1 MAGLLLCV
9 LVKATGE
16 NTLQIIEEEEKN
28 MSEESSSVVIDH
40 GKSQWSD
47 LWKKEDFLA
56 IWLGFIIIGVCVLAY
71 TTFGPKAE
79 FAEKIA
85 TANQIQEAE
94 LAKAP
99 FKTIAWHNA
108 QDAKKLKASSS
119 AFGKFTAHWTKKPGS
134 WKTNP
139 MDSLIRSESQAK
151 ALNEKG
157 MPKYEEA
164 KGKLEVALAAA
175 VAAEE
180 AAAGASFQNQAL
192 NDEAAAKITEWRDA
206 KTGAADAKKKVENKP
221 YNYIPTL
228 IGLCIFIALIFGVGI
243 AMMGKSM
250 PAFLQGF
257 VIVFLVAVLA
267 YILGG
272 QSISKQYGF
281 GAEAWGV
288 LLGMVIAN
296 TVGTPKWVLPACEV
310 EFFIKTGLVL
320 LGAEVLFNKIVA
332 IGTPGIFVAWVVT
345 PVVLVCTYIFGQKV
359 LKMPSKTLNVVISAD
374 MSVCGTSAAIAAA
387 AACRAKKEELT
398 LSIGLSL
405 VFTAIMMIAMPA
417 FIKAVGIPEILGGA
431 WMGGT
436 IDSTGAVAAAGA
448 FLGQKAMY
456 VAATIKMIQNV
467 MIGVTAF
474 CIAVYWCTKVDCVA
488 GKTVGAGEIWHRFPK
503 FVLGFIAASIIFS
516 ILDQSMGKDLG
527 GAVVDQGIVRGGT
540 RLLRGWFFA
549 LSFAAIGLSTN
560 FRELAKYFKGG
571 KPLILYVCGQSLNL
585 VLTLTMAY
593 IMFYVVFPEITA
605 KI

>member
-1 MAGLLLCV
+1 MAQDS
-9 LVKATGE
+9 
-16 NTLQIIEEEEKN
+16 N
-28 MSEESSSVVIDH
+28 VVIDH
-40 GKSQWSD
+40 GKSQLSD
-47 LWKKEDFLA
+47 LWKKEDYLA
-56 IWLGFIIIGVCVLAY
+56 IWLGFTIIVVSILAY

-85 TANQIQEAE
+85 AADQVQEAE
-94 LAKAP
+94 LARAP
-99 FKTIAWHNA
+99 FKTIAWHKA
-108 QDAKKLKASSS
+108 QDDKGKLKGTGTP
-119 AFGKFTAHWTKKPGS
+119 FGKFATHWTKTPGS

-139 MDSLIRSESQAK
+139 LDALIRSEAQAK
-151 ALNEKG
+151 ALNEKE
-157 MPKYEEA
+157 MPKYEAA
-164 KGKLEVALAAA
+164 KGKADAAMAAA
-175 VAAEE
+175 VTAEA
-180 AAAGASFQNQAL
+180 AAAGASFQDQAL
-192 NDEAAAKITEWRDA
+192 NDDAKAKISEWRAAHKDA
-206 KTGAADAKKKVENKP
+206 GEAKKKVENKA
-221 YNYIPTL
+221 YNYIPSL
-228 IGLCIFIALIFGVGI
+228 IALCIFLAVVFGLGIAL
-243 AMMGKSM
+243 MGKSM
-250 PAFLQGF
+250 PAFMQGF
-257 VIVFLVAVLA
+257 TIVFLVAVLA
-267 YILGG
+267 YMLGG
-272 QSISKQYGF
+272 QAISKQYGF

-288 LLGMVIAN
+288 VLGMLIAN
-296 TVGTPKWVLPACEV
+296 TLGTPKWVLPACEV

-332 IGTPGIFVAWVVT
+332 IGIPGIFVAWVVT
-345 PVVLVCTYIFGQKV
+345 PIVIVCTYIFGQTV
-359 LKMPSKTLNVVISAD
+359 LKMPSKTLNIVISAD
-374 MSVCGTSAAIAAA
+374 MSVCGTSAAIATA

-474 CIAVYWCTKVDCVA
+474 CVAIYWCTKVDCVP
-488 GKTVGAGEIWHRFPK
+488 GKSVGAGEIWHRFPK
-503 FVLGFIAASIIFS
+503 FVLGFIGASIIFS
-516 ILDQSMGKDLG
+516 LLDQGMGKDMG
-527 GAVVDQGIVRGGT
+527 DAVMEHGIVRGGT
-540 RLLRGWFFA
+540 KLLRDWFFA

-571 KPLILYVCGQSLNL
+571 KPLILYVCGQSFNL
-585 VLTLTMAY
+585 ALTLAMAY

>member
-1 MAGLLLCV
+1 M
-9 LVKATGE
+9 
-16 NTLQIIEEEEKN
+16 NQDSN
-28 MSEESSSVVIDH
+28 VVIDH

-56 IWLGFIIIGVCVLAY
+56 IWLGFIIIAVCIAAY

-79 FAEKIA
+79 FAGKIA
-85 TANQIQEAE
+85 AANQVQEAE

-99 FKTIAWHNA
+99 FKTIAWHKA
-108 QDAKKLKASSS
+108 QDDKGKLKGTSTP
-119 AFGKFTAHWTKKPGS
+119 FGKFAIHWTKIPGS

-139 MDSLIRSESQAK
+139 VDALIRTDAQAQ
-151 ALNEKG
+151 ALNEKA

-164 KGKLEVALAAA
+164 KGKAEAALAAA

-180 AAAGASFQNQAL
+180 AAAGASFQDKAL
-192 NDEAAAKITEWRDA
+192 NDDAAAKIGEWRAAAKDASSAKA
-206 KTGAADAKKKVENKP
+206 KTENKP

-228 IGLCIFIALIFGVGI
+228 IGLCIFLAAIFGVGI

-250 PAFLQGF
+250 PAFMQGF
-257 VIVFLVAVLA
+257 TVVFLVAVLA
-267 YILGG
+267 YMLGG
-272 QSISKQYGF
+272 QAISKQYGF

-288 LLGMVIAN
+288 VLGMLIAN

-332 IGTPGIFVAWVVT
+332 IGIPGIFVAWVVT
-345 PVVLVCTYIFGQKV
+345 PIVIVCTYIFGQTI
-359 LKMPSKTLNVVISAD
+359 LKMPSKTLNIVISAD
-374 MSVCGTSAAIAAA
+374 MSVCGTSAAIATA

-474 CIAVYWCTKVDCVA
+474 CVAVYWCTRVDCVA
-488 GKTVGAGEIWHRFPK
+488 GQQVGAGEIWHRFPK
-503 FVLGFIAASIIFS
+503 FVLGFIAASILFS
-516 ILDQSMGKDLG
+516 IMDQSMGSDLG
-527 GAVVDQGIVRGGT
+527 KAVVDQGVVRGGT

-560 FRELAKYFKGG
+560 FRELSKYFKGG

>member
-1 MAGLLLCV
+1 
-9 LVKATGE
+9 
-16 NTLQIIEEEEKN
+16 

-56 IWLGFIIIGVCVLAY
+56 IWLGFIIISVCVLAY

-108 QDAKKLKASSS
+108 QDAKKLKGSSS
-119 AFGKFTAHWTKKPGS
+119 AFGKFASHWTKTPGS

-139 MDSLIRSESQAK
+139 MDSLIRSESQAQ

-192 NDEAAAKITEWRDA
+192 NDEATAKISEWRDA
-206 KTGAADAKKKVENKP
+206 QKAVGDAKKKVGNKP

-228 IGLCIFIALIFGVGI
+228 IGLCIFIALIFGAGI
-243 AMMGKSM
+243 AMMGKSA

-272 QSISKQYGF
+272 QAISKQYGF

-417 FIKAVGIPEILGGA
+417 FIKAVGMPEILGGA

-516 ILDQSMGKDLG
+516 ILDQGMGKDLG